1 MSRSYKKTPA
11 ISETNVKG
19 GKRLANK
26 KVRRLL
32 KRDLNIQLFSKSWY
46 KRILDPWEVR
56 DYREVAPSFEVF
68 CERDFNHWMKWFG
81 YGYGYPKRELRSEA
95 ELWELYQRWYKR
107 K

>member
-11 ISETNVKG
+11 VSETNIKG

-26 KVRRLL
+26 KVRRTL
-32 KRDLNIQLFSKSWY
+32 KKNLDLNFYNKSHY
-46 KRILDPWEVR
+46 KRILNPWEVR

-68 CERDFNHWMKWFG
+68 CEQQFDCWQ
-81 YGYGYPKRELRSEA
+81 KRKSWGVVVSNNPPTIEK
-95 ELWELYQRWYKR
+95 LWELYQRWYRR

>member
-11 ISETNVKG
+11 ISETTIKG

-26 KVRRLL
+26 KVRRML
-32 KRDLNIQLFSKSWY
+32 KQNHDLILCNKGHY
-46 KRILDPWEVR
+46 KKILDPWDVR

-68 CERDFNHWMKWFG
+68 CEQQFDRWR
-81 YGYGYPKRELRSEA
+81 KRKSWGVVVSDRPPTVEK
-95 ELWELYQRWYKR
+95 LWELYQRWYKR